1 MKHFSDAS
9 QASQVALM
17 KNPPAIQ
24 EVQEVQ
30 ELWVG
35 SPGGEGPLEKGM
47 ATHPSVLVW
56 RIPWTEEPAVLQCR
70 GCRAGLGNRYKDPE
84 AVEATLSASKDVP
97 KAFGNA
103 TPRDASS
110 HTSLFPSPH
119 KTR

>member
-9 QASQVALM
+9 QASQVALV

-47 ATHPSVLVW
+47 ATHPDNETFL
-56 RIPWTEEPAVLQCR
+56 
-70 GCRAGLGNRYKDPE
+70 
-84 AVEATLSASKDVP
+84 
-97 KAFGNA
+97 
-103 TPRDASS
+103 
-110 HTSLFPSPH
+110 
-119 KTR
+119 